1 MKSKTVTAGAA
12 QTVTLTG
19 EVFTYVTIIN
29 LSVTNG
35 EYVSVT
41 TANGTA
47 PTTAV
52 VDADDTTPVLPG
64 AMIPISLNGRTG
76 DARVSLIAAN
86 GTPDICVIAS
96 TP

>member
-12 QTVTLTG
+12 QEVVLDG

-29 LSVTNG
+29 LSVTDG

-41 TANGTA
+41 TANGAT

-52 VDADDTTPVLPG
+52 VDADDTIPVLPG
-64 AMIPISLNGRTG
+64 AMLPIALNGRTS
-76 DARVSLIAAN
+76 DTRVSIVSAS
-86 GTPDICVIAS
+86 GTPKICVIAS